1 MFELS
6 IASVIGQLA
15 NVVLLFIIAIMCLYI
30 VRHFRFFTNRLF
42 EEQGSCQQDLAGS
55 FKPSVSILIPMHME
69 EKVATGILDC
79 LVEMDYPKDRF
90 KYEVIA
96 INDGSTDATS
106 SIVDSYASKYPFI
119 KAIHRVGNGGNGKS
133 EALNVGLKVAANDI
147 VLIFDA
153 DYLPPRDCVERLVAP
168 FIDEEVGGVMGR
180 VVPINSPESFVSR
193 IMDVERAGGYQISQ
207 QARYNLNLI
216 PQFGGTV
223 GGFRRNV
230 LEALGGFDEAK
241 LTEDTDLT
249 YKLYLSG
256 WKIAY
261 VNAAECYEEVVTSW
275 EMREKQLTRWAIG
288 HNQCLFEYFF
298 KTLKSNVLTFWQKVD
313 GVLLLGVY
321 ATPLLIFIGWLIGI
335 FTYLDG
341 GPWWASLFPAIVF
354 VFAYNCIGN
363 LSAFSEVGGS
373 LFLDQRRRSIWLL
386 PLMFLDL
393 LGNVWV
399 CSRAFFKAML
409 LKLHA
414 SQAKEPAYHSL
425 TEDDKQKQGIKTSN
439 GFSTNHNRKWDKT
452 ERSGN
457 GLHFYTTI
465 AAEIDETSQPG
476 KSRGKENDEERG

>member
-1 MFELS
+1 M
-6 IASVIGQLA
+6 
-15 NVVLLFIIAIMCLYI
+15 LLFIIAIMCLYI

-42 EEQGSCQQDLAGS
+42 EEQNRCYQDLAGV

-79 LVEMDYPKDRF
+79 LVQMDYPKDGLH
-90 KYEVIA
+90 YEVIA

-106 SIVDSYASKYPFI
+106 SIVDSYASQFPFI

-133 EALNVGLKVAANDI
+133 EALNVGLKVASNEI

-168 FIDEEVGGVMGR
+168 FADIEVGGVMGR

-193 IMDVERAGGYQISQ
+193 IMDIERSAGYQISQ

-223 GGFRRNV
+223 GGFRRS
-230 LEALGGFDEAK
+230 LLKALGGFDETK
-241 LTEDTDLT
+241 LAEDTDLT
-249 YKLYLSG
+249 YKLYLNG

-261 VNAAECYEEVVTSW
+261 VNAAECYEEAVTSW
-275 EMREKQLTRWAIG
+275 ETREKQLTRWAIG
-288 HNQCLFEYFF
+288 HNQCLFKYFF
-298 KTLKSNVLTFWQKVD
+298 KTLKSKVLTFWQKID

-321 ATPLLIFIGWLIGI
+321 TTPLLIFVGWLIGI

-341 GPWWASLFPAIVF
+341 GPWWSSLFPAILF

-363 LSAFSEVGGS
+363 LSVFTEGGGS
-373 LFLDQRRRSIWLL
+373 LYLDRRKRSIWLL
-386 PLMFLDL
+386 PLIFLDL
-393 LGNVWV
+393 IGNVWV
-399 CSRAFFKAML
+399 CSRAFFKAIL
-409 LKLHA
+409 LEMRLDQNT
-414 SQAKEPAYHSL
+414 SPTDESDQMEGYKE
-425 TEDDKQKQGIKTSN
+425 KQYNKTSN
-439 GFSTNHNRKWDKT
+439 GLSNNHNHKWDKT

-457 GLHFYTTI
+457 GLEYYTVI
-465 AAEIDETSQPG
+465 ASELDEINQSPRTETED
-476 KSRGKENDEERG
+476 RNKERR